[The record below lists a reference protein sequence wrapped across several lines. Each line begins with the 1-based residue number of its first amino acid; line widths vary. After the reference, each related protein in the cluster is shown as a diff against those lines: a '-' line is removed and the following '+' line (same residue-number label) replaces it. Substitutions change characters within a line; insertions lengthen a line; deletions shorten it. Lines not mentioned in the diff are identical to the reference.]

1 MKFSYN
7 LIRKYVDTKL
17 TPEELAEVLSA
28 KTAEVEQ
35 IDKVSGDSIMEIKIL
50 YNRGDLL
57 SHYGMAREIATLT
70 GDKLKSLDLNYEET
84 KEKTSDLMKVEVEN
98 PELCPRYTAQIIKN
112 VKIGRSPEWLKDVLV
127 SLGLKSINNI
137 VDATNYVMLEMGQ
150 PLHAFDYDRLAPLRG
165 STSKL
170 NSEVVNSEVEPL
182 SSGGRK
188 GIIIRNARRNEKIV
202 TLDEAKTEY
211 ELGPSTLVIADQE
224 KPLAIAG
231 IKGGY
236 GSEITDS
243 THTIVLESANFDRTN
258 IRRTSTKLGL
268 RTDAS
273 IRFSY
278 GLDPNL
284 AGYAIYR
291 AAKLIQELAGG
302 EITKGNVTVY
312 PREIKPWKIS
322 VKKSYIN
329 SLIGA
334 AIPERE
340 INKILSRICQSARS
354 DANKFVVTVPTYRS
368 DIQTPEDIIEEIA
381 RIYGYENIKPV
392 PPAMS
397 IYRPAESRASEDWDI
412 EQTIRARNL
421 MKNVLKGLG
430 FAECYNYSFLSE
442 KTKEIFNA
450 SSAPEIAN
458 PISQEAKY
466 LRSSLIPNLVTAAKN
481 NLRFYNSVHLFE
493 AGDVFSQN
501 GEEINE
507 REQIAGLI
515 ASSNNSFPELK
526 GLTESFLT
534 QLGIDDFE
542 FADTVSETYE
552 GKNWYHP
559 GQVATIK
566 ISDIIVGIIGNL
578 HPKIA
583 QRLDLKKGAVVS
595 QFSFNLQ
602 KLTKAMEE
610 ELEFEPIPK
619 YPTIIRDISLLVN
632 KDVKISEILNLIE
645 SADAD
650 SIVQDADV
658 FDIYEDNPDVPEGK
672 KSIAFHIIYRSD
684 NRTLT
689 DEEAD
694 KVEQNIKKALEQD
707 LGAEIR

>member
-7 LIRKYVDTKL
+7 LLKKYIDIKL

-35 IDKVSGDSIMEIKIL
+35 IDKVGGDSIMEVKIL

-57 SHYGMAREIATLT
+57 SHYGMAREITALT
-70 GDKLKSLDLNYEET
+70 GDKLKSPDLNYKET
-84 KEKTSDLMKVEVEN
+84 KEKTSDLIKVEIEN

-112 VKIGRSPEWLKDVLV
+112 VKIGESPKWLKDTLV

-137 VDATNYVMLEMGQ
+137 VDVTNYVMLEMGQ
-150 PLHAFDYDRLAPLRG
+150 PLHAFDYDRVAG
-165 STSKL
+165 HK
-170 NSEVVNSEVEPL
+170 
-182 SSGGRK
+182 
-188 GIIIRNARRNEKIV
+188 IIVRNARQGEKIA

-211 ELGPSTLVIADQE
+211 ELGPNTLVIADQE

-243 THTIVLESANFDRTN
+243 TRTIVLESANFDRTN
-258 IRRTSTKLGL
+258 IRRTSVKLGL

-291 AAKLIQELAGG
+291 TAKLIQELAGG

-334 AIPERE
+334 TIPEKE
-340 INKILSRICQSARS
+340 INKILSRICQPVKS
-354 DANKFVVTVPTYRS
+354 DANKFVVTVPTYRL
-368 DIQTPEDIIEEIA
+368 DIQTQEDIIEEIA

-392 PPAMS
+392 PPTMS
-397 IYRPAESRASEDWDI
+397 IYRPAESKASEDWDI
-412 EQTIRARNL
+412 EQTIKARNL
-421 MKNVLKGLG
+421 MKDILKGLG
-430 FAECYNYSFLSE
+430 LSECYNYSFLSE
-442 KTKEIFNA
+442 KAKEIFNA
-450 SSAPEIAN
+450 SDAPEIAN

-466 LRSSLIPNLVTAAKN
+466 LRTGLIPGLVLAMEK
-481 NLRFYNSVHLFE
+481 NLRFSDSVRLFE
-493 AGDVFSQN
+493 TGNVFTQKGDEV
-501 GEEINE
+501 EEKE
-507 REQIAGLI
+507 TIAGVI
-515 ASSNNSFPELK
+515 AGKQVFVELK
-526 GLTESFLT
+526 GAVESFFR
-534 QLGIDDFE
+534 QLGIDDAE
-542 FADTVSETYE
+542 FSDITNPNHPT
-552 GKNWYHP
+552 KNWYHP
-559 GQVATIK
+559 ARVAEVQIGEETI
-566 ISDIIVGIIGNL
+566 GLIGDL
-578 HPKIA
+578 HPHIKNELGIRPDLEIA
-583 QRLDLKKGAVVS
+583 Q
-595 QFSFNLQ
+595 FSL
-602 KLTKAMEE
+602 LVEPLVKAMEE

-619 YPTIIRDISLLVN
+619 YPAIIRDISLLVS
-632 KDVKISEILNLIE
+632 KDVKIGEILNRIE
-645 SADAD
+645 DVDTS
-650 SIVQDADV
+650 SIVQDVDV

-694 KVEQNIKKALEQD
+694 RVEQNIKKVLERG

>member
-7 LIRKYVDTKL
+7 LIRKYVDTRL

-35 IDKVSGDSIMEIKIL
+35 IDRVGSDLVMEIKIL
-50 YNRGDLL
+50 YSRGDLL
-57 SHYGMAREIATLT
+57 SHYGMAREIAALT
-70 GDKLKSLDLNYEET
+70 GGKLKNLDLDYKET
-84 KEKTSDLMKVEVEN
+84 AEKTSDLIKVEIEN
-98 PELCPRYTAQIIKN
+98 PELCPRYTAQVIKN
-112 VKIGRSPEWLKDVLV
+112 VKIGDSPEWLKDILV
-127 SLGLKSINNI
+127 NLGLKSINNI
-137 VDATNYVMLEMGQ
+137 VDVTNYVMLEMGQ
-150 PLHAFDYDRLAPLRG
+150 PLHAFDYDRV
-165 STSKL
+165 T
-170 NSEVVNSEVEPL
+170 
-182 SSGGRK
+182 GRK
-188 GIIIRNARRNEKIV
+188 IIVRSARQGEKIA

-211 ELGPSTLVIADQE
+211 ELSPSILVIADQE

-243 THTIVLESANFDRTN
+243 TRTIVLESANFDRTN

-302 EITKGNVTVY
+302 EITKGDVTVY
-312 PREIKPWKIS
+312 PREVKPWKIS

-329 SLIGA
+329 SLTGA
-334 AIPERE
+334 AIPEKE
-340 INKILSRICQSARS
+340 INKILSGICQASFAKVATKAEPVRLASPEPSAKRGS
-354 DANKFVVTVPTYRS
+354 DTKKFVATVPTYRL

-397 IYRPAESRASEDWDI
+397 IYRSAESRASEDWDI
-412 EQTIRARNL
+412 EQTIKARDL
-421 MKNVLKGLG
+421 MKNILKGLG

-442 KTKEIFNA
+442 KAKEIFNA
-450 SSAPEIAN
+450 SNAPEIAN

-466 LRSSLIPNLVTAAKN
+466 LRTGLIPGLVSATEK
-481 NLRFYNSVHLFE
+481 NLRFSNSVRLFE
-493 AGDVFSQN
+493 AGNIFTQKDDEV
-501 GEEINE
+501 EEKEI
-507 REQIAGLI
+507 IAGII
-515 ASSNNSFPELK
+515 AGKQAFIELK
-526 GLTESFLT
+526 GTVESFFR
-534 QLGIDDFE
+534 QLGIDDAE
-542 FADTVSETYE
+542 FSDITNPNHPT
-552 GKNWYHP
+552 GNWYHP
-559 GQVATIK
+559 ARVAEVQIGEETI
-566 ISDIIVGIIGNL
+566 GFIGDL
-578 HPKIA
+578 HPHIKNELGIRPDLEIA
-583 QRLDLKKGAVVS
+583 QFSLLMAPLVKAV
-595 QFSFNLQ
+595 
-602 KLTKAMEE
+602 EE

-619 YPTIIRDISLLVN
+619 YPAIIRDISLLVN
-632 KDVKISEILNLIE
+632 KDVKISEILNRIE
-645 SADAD
+645 SADTS
-650 SIVQDADV
+650 SIVQDVDV
-658 FDIYEDNPDVPEGK
+658 FDIYEDNPDMPEGK

-694 KVEQNIKKALEQD
+694 RVEQNIKKTLEQG

>member
-17 TPEELAEVLSA
+17 TPEELAEILSA

-35 IDKVSGDSIMEIKIL
+35 IDKVGGDSIMEIKIL

-57 SHYGMAREIATLT
+57 SHYGMAREIAILM
-70 GDKLKSLDLNYEET
+70 GDKLKSPDLNYDET
-84 KEKTSDLMKVEVEN
+84 KEKTSDLIKVDIEN
-98 PELCPRYTAQIIKN
+98 PELCPRYTAQVIKN
-112 VKIGRSPEWLKDVLV
+112 VKIGDSPKWLKDILV

-137 VDATNYVMLEMGQ
+137 VDVTNYVMLEMGQ
-150 PLHAFDYDRLAPLRG
+150 PLHAFDYDRIAG
-165 STSKL
+165 HK
-170 NSEVVNSEVEPL
+170 
-182 SSGGRK
+182 
-188 GIIIRNARRNEKIV
+188 IIVRNAKQGEKIA

-211 ELGPSTLVIADQE
+211 ELDPNTLVIADQD
-224 KPLAIAG
+224 KPVAIAG

-284 AGYAIYR
+284 AETAINR
-291 AAKLIQELAGG
+291 VAQLIQEIAGG
-302 EITKGNVTVY
+302 EIAKEITEEY
-312 PREIKPWKIS
+312 PKKLKPWKIS

-334 AIPERE
+334 AIPEKE
-340 INKILSRICQSARS
+340 INKMLSRICQPRNAYGCTLRDQPVKS

-368 DIQTPEDIIEEIA
+368 DIQTPEDIIEEVA
-381 RIYGYENIKPV
+381 RIYGYENIKPI
-392 PPAMS
+392 PPMMS
-397 IYRPAESRASEDWDI
+397 VYRPAESRASEDWDI
-412 EQTIRARNL
+412 EQTIKARNL
-421 MKNVLKGLG
+421 MKDILKGLS
-430 FAECYNYSFLSE
+430 FTECYNYSFLGE

-450 SSAPEIAN
+450 SGAPEIAN

-466 LRSSLIPNLVTAAKN
+466 LRTGLIPSLILATEK
-481 NLRFYNSVHLFE
+481 NLRFSDSVRLFE
-493 AGDVFSQN
+493 AGNVFTQK
-501 GEEINE
+501 GDEVEEKE
-507 REQIAGLI
+507 TIAGVI
-515 ASSNNSFPELK
+515 AGKRAFIELK
-526 GLTESFLT
+526 GTVESFFR
-534 QLGIDDFE
+534 QLGIDDAE
-542 FADTVSETYE
+542 FSDITNPNYPTR
-552 GKNWYHP
+552 NWYHP
-559 GQVATIK
+559 ARVAEVQI
-566 ISDIIVGIIGNL
+566 GEEIIGLIGDL
-578 HPKIA
+578 HPHIKNELGI
-583 QRLDLKKGAVVS
+583 RPDLETA
-595 QFSFNLQ
+595 QFSFLVAP
-602 KLTKAMEE
+602 LVKAMEK

-619 YPTIIRDISLLVN
+619 YPAMIRDISLLVSR
-632 KDVKISEILNLIE
+632 DVKISEILNCIE
-645 SADAD
+645 GADTN
-650 SIVQDADV
+650 SIVQDVDV

-694 KVEQNIKKALEQD
+694 KIEQSIKNVLKQS

>member
-7 LIRKYVDTKL
+7 LFKKFVDLKL
-17 TPEELAEVLSA
+17 TPEKLAEILSA

-35 IDKVSGDSIMEIKIL
+35 IDKVGGDSIMEIKIL

-57 SHYGMAREIATLT
+57 SHYGMAREIAALT
-70 GDKLKSLDLNYEET
+70 GDKLKNPDFNYNEIN
-84 KEKTSDLMKVEVEN
+84 EKTSDLIKVEIKN

-112 VKIGRSPEWLKDVLV
+112 VKIGKSPEWLKETLE

-150 PLHAFDYDRLAPLRG
+150 PLHAFDYDRIA
-165 STSKL
+165 
-170 NSEVVNSEVEPL
+170 
-182 SSGGRK
+182 GRK
-188 GIIIRNARRNEKIV
+188 IIVRNAKGGEKII
-202 TLDEAKTEY
+202 TLDEARTEY
-211 ELGPSTLVIADQE
+211 ELDENTLLIADTE

-236 GSEITDS
+236 GSEIIDS
-243 THTIVLESANFDRTN
+243 TRTIVLESANFDRTN
-258 IRRTSTKLGL
+258 IRKTSANLGL

-284 AGYAIYR
+284 AGDAIRR

-302 EITKGNVTVY
+302 EITKGDVTVY

-322 VKKSYIN
+322 VKKSYID

-334 AIPERE
+334 AIPEKE
-340 INKILSRICQSARS
+340 VNKILSRICQPVKS
-354 DANKFVVTVPTYRS
+354 DANKFVVTVPTYRL
-368 DIQTPEDIIEEIA
+368 DIQTPEDVIEEIA

-397 IYRPAESRASEDWDI
+397 IYRPAASKASEDWDI
-412 EQTIRARNL
+412 EQTIKARNL
-421 MKNVLKGLG
+421 MKNILKGMG

-442 KTKEIFNA
+442 KAKETFSA
-450 SSAPEIAN
+450 SDAPEIAN

-466 LRSSLIPNLVTAAKN
+466 LRTGLIPGLVLAAEK
-481 NLRFYNSVHLFE
+481 NLRFYPTAKLFE
-493 AGDVFSQN
+493 VGNSFSQE
-501 GEEINE
+501 GDTIRE
-507 REQIAGLI
+507 REQIAGIL
-515 ASSNNSFPELK
+515 ARQHSFIEMK
-526 GLTESFLT
+526 GLVESFLG
-534 QLGIDDFE
+534 QLSISDFE
-542 FADTVSETYE
+542 FDDTVSESYS
-552 GKNWYHP
+552 GRYWFHP
-559 GQVATIK
+559 GRVATIK
-566 ISDIIVGIIGNL
+566 IGGEIVGIIGDLN
-578 HPKIA
+578 PKIKYQLGIA
-583 QRLDLKKGAVVS
+583 DGIEIS
-595 QFSFNLQ
+595 QFSFRLS
-602 KLTKAMEE
+602 LLIKAMEE

-619 YPTIIRDISLLVN
+619 YPAIIRDISLLVN
-632 KDVKISEILNLIE
+632 KDVKISEMLNLIE
-645 SADAD
+645 SADTS
-650 SIVQDADV
+650 SIVQDVDV

-694 KVEQNIKKALEQD
+694 KIEQNIKKALGQG

>member
-1 MKFSYN
+1 MKFSYG
-7 LIRKYVDTKL
+7 LLKKFVDLKL
-17 TPEELAEVLSA
+17 TPEELAEILTL
-28 KTAEVEQ
+28 KTTEVEE
-35 IDKVSGDSIMEIKIL
+35 IEKVDNDYILEIKVL
-50 YNRGDLL
+50 PNRSDLL
-57 SHYGMAREIATLT
+57 SHYGMAREIAALT
-70 GDKLKSLDLNYEET
+70 GGKLKKLDLDYKEMA
-84 KEKTSDLMKVEVEN
+84 EKTSDLIKVEVEN
-98 PELCPRYTAQIIKN
+98 PELCPRYTAQVIKN
-112 VKIGRSPEWLKDVLV
+112 IKIGESPKWLKDILV

-137 VDATNYVMLEMGQ
+137 VDVTNYVMLEMGQ
-150 PLHAFDYDRLAPLRG
+150 PLHAFDYDRIAG
-165 STSKL
+165 HK
-170 NSEVVNSEVEPL
+170 
-182 SSGGRK
+182 
-188 GIIIRNARRNEKIV
+188 IIVRSARQGEKIV

-211 ELGPSTLVIADQE
+211 ELSPNTLVIADQE

-243 THTIVLESANFDRTN
+243 TRTIVLESANFDRTN
-258 IRRTSTKLGL
+258 IRKTSVKLGL

-284 AGYAIYR
+284 AGYVIYR
-291 AAKLIQELAGG
+291 TAKLIQELAGG

-312 PREIKPWKIS
+312 PCEIKPWKIS

-334 AIPERE
+334 AIPEKE
-340 INKILSRICQSARS
+340 INKILSRICQPVKS
-354 DANKFVVTVPTYRS
+354 DANKFVVTVPTYRL

-412 EQTIRARNL
+412 EQTIKVRNL
-421 MKNVLKGLG
+421 MKNILKGMG

-442 KTKEIFNA
+442 KAKETFNA
-450 SSAPEIAN
+450 SNAPEIAN

-466 LRSSLIPNLVTAAKN
+466 LRNSLIPNLVMAAKN
-481 NLRFYNSVHLFE
+481 NLRFYNSPRLFE
-493 AGDVFSQN
+493 VGNVFSRN
-501 GEEINE
+501 GDDVNE

-515 ASSNNSFPELK
+515 VSDNNPFSELK
-526 GLTESFLT
+526 GLAESFLT

-566 ISDIIVGIIGNL
+566 VSDVIVGIMGNL

-583 QRLDLKKGAVVS
+583 QQLDLKRNNIIG

-602 KLTKAMEE
+602 KLVKVMEE

-619 YPTIIRDISLLVN
+619 YPSIIRDISMLVD
-632 KDVKISEILNLIE
+632 KDTKISHILNIIQGVGGE
-645 SADAD
+645 
-650 SIVQDADV
+650 IVQDVDV
-658 FDIYEDNPDVPEGK
+658 FDIYETSEMQDESRGSEEADETERGISPGR
-672 KSIAFHIIYRSD
+672 KSIAFHVVYRAD

-689 DEEAD
+689 DEEVD
-694 KVEQNIKKALEQD
+694 KVEKNIKKSLEQG

>member
-7 LIRKYVDTKL
+7 LLKKYVDIKL

-35 IDKVSGDSIMEIKIL
+35 IDKVGGDSIMEIKIL

-57 SHYGMAREIATLT
+57 SHYGMAREIAALT
-70 GDKLKSLDLNYEET
+70 GGKLENLDLDYAET
-84 KEKTSDLMKVEVEN
+84 NEKTSDLIKVEIEN
-98 PELCPRYTAQIIKN
+98 PELCPRYTAQVIKN
-112 VKIGRSPEWLKDVLV
+112 VKIGDSPKWLKDILV

-137 VDATNYVMLEMGQ
+137 VDVVNYVMIEMGQ
-150 PLHAFDYDRLAPLRG
+150 PLHAFDYARIAG
-165 STSKL
+165 HK
-170 NSEVVNSEVEPL
+170 
-182 SSGGRK
+182 
-188 GIIIRNARRNEKIV
+188 IIVRSARQGEKIV

-211 ELGPSTLVIADQE
+211 ELSPNTLIIADQE

-243 THTIVLESANFDRTN
+243 TRTIMLESANFDRTN
-258 IRRTSTKLGL
+258 IRKTSVNLGL

-291 AAKLIQELAGG
+291 AAEFIQELAGG
-302 EITKGNVTVY
+302 EITKDNVTVY
-312 PREIKPWKIS
+312 PREVKPWKIS

-329 SLIGA
+329 SLIGTV
-334 AIPERE
+334 IPEKE
-340 INKILSRICQSARS
+340 INKILSRICQPVKS
-354 DANKFVVTVPTYRS
+354 DANKFVVTVPTYRL
-368 DIQTPEDIIEEIA
+368 DIQTPEDVIEEIA

-412 EQTIRARNL
+412 EQTIKARNL
-421 MKNVLKGLG
+421 MKNILKGLG

-442 KTKEIFNA
+442 EIKKIFNIFF
-450 SSAPEIAN
+450 APEIAN
-458 PISQEAKY
+458 PVSQEARY
-466 LRSSLIPNLVTAAKN
+466 LRTGLIPNLVLSTKK
-481 NLRFYNSVHLFE
+481 NLRFSDSVRLFE
-493 AGDVFSQN
+493 TGNVFTQKGDEV
-501 GEEINE
+501 EEKE
-507 REQIAGLI
+507 TIAGVI
-515 ASSNNSFPELK
+515 AGKNAFIELK
-526 GLTESFLT
+526 GTAESFLR
-534 QLGIDDFE
+534 QLGIDDAE
-542 FADTVSETYE
+542 FSDDISSSHSAEI
-552 GKNWYHP
+552 KNWYHP
-559 GQVATIK
+559 GRVAEVQIGEQ
-566 ISDIIVGIIGNL
+566 GIGLIGDL
-578 HPKIA
+578 HPHIKSELGIKPDVEVA
-583 QRLDLKKGAVVS
+583 
-595 QFSFNLQ
+595 QFSLRMSP
-602 KLTKAMEE
+602 LVRSVEE

-619 YPTIIRDISLLVN
+619 YPAIIRDISLLVS
-632 KDVKISEILNLIE
+632 KDVKISEILNRIE
-645 SADAD
+645 EADTNG
-650 SIVQDADV
+650 IVQDVDV

-694 KVEQNIKKALEQD
+694 KVEQNIKKALEQG